1 MSGHRLGSNGRFV
14 VVQSL
19 SCIQLFETPWTA
31 SHQAS
36 LSFTISR
43 SSLKL
48 MSIELVMLAVID
60 GNVYGVAQSRT
71 RLKRLGSSSSIA

>member
-19 SCIQLFETPWTA
+19 SSIQLFETPWTA
-31 SHQAS
+31 LHQAS

-43 SSLKL
+43 SLLKL

-60 GNVYGVAQSRT
+60 GYVYGVAQSRT
-71 RLKRLGSSSSIA
+71 QLKRLGSSSSTA